1 MICCLF
7 VFVYQGISPCNAVP
21 RIAWKQDL
29 TFSCIKTKSRKPLLE
44 IYTQK
49 KKDPE
54 ISRKSQKSYKSRK
67 CSIRSNLL
75 QDLGY
80 STTCVFKKS
89 VKKCYKLRQTLPF
102 EWQSTKLRP
111 QVKQ

>member
-49 KKDPE
+49 KK
-54 ISRKSQKSYKSRK
+54 IQKSPGNPKNPINLANVPFVAIFYKILVIVLHAFLKNR
-67 CSIRSNLL
+67 
-75 QDLGY
+75 
-80 STTCVFKKS
+80 
-89 VKKCYKLRQTLPF
+89 
-102 EWQSTKLRP
+102 
-111 QVKQ
+111 